1 MANIPLNYDVA
12 VDEVST
18 FKTFGTFSN
27 NTDSF
32 GNLQLVYSVA
42 QSVNANVNYVK
53 VPLKTFVYNEN
64 KIVDSNTS
72 DFTELQTLETQ
83 QKQNVN
89 ELLQQYNELLA
100 ENRILNQTVNGLVEK
115 YENNDDKQVIDAQKN
130 TIIALRIQL
139 GQGNVPSDFSDDF
152 PFLPLES

>member
-12 VDEVST
+12 VDEVSA
-18 FKTFGTFSN
+18 FKNFGTFTN

-42 QSVNANVNYVK
+42 QSVNGNVNYVK

-64 KIVDSNTS
+64 KIVDSNSS
-72 DFTELQTLETQ
+72 DFTELQTPETQ
-83 QKQNVN
+83 QKQNINDV
-89 ELLQQYNELLA
+89 LQQYNELLA
-100 ENRILNQTVNGLVEK
+100 ENRILNQTVNELVEK

-130 TIIALRIQL
+130 TIINLRIQL
-139 GQGNVPSDFSDDF
+139 GQGKVPSDFSDDF
-152 PFLPLES
+152 PFLPLV

>member
-12 VDEVST
+12 VDEVSA
-18 FKTFGTFSN
+18 FKNFGTFTN

-42 QSVNANVNYVK
+42 QSVNGNVNYVK

-64 KIVDSNTS
+64 KIVDSNSS
-72 DFTELQTLETQ
+72 DFTELQTPETQ
-83 QKQNVN
+83 QKQNIN
-89 ELLQQYNELLA
+89 EVLQQYNELLA
-100 ENRILNQTVNGLVEK
+100 ENRILNETVNSLVEK

-130 TIIALRIQL
+130 TIINLRIQL
-139 GQGNVPSDFSDDF
+139 GQGKVPSDFSDDF
-152 PFLPLES
+152 PFLPLV

>member
-12 VDEVST
+12 VDEVSA
-18 FKTFGTFSN
+18 FKSFGTFTN

-42 QSVNANVNYVK
+42 QSVNGNVNYVK

-64 KIVDSNTS
+64 KIVDSNSS
-72 DFTELQTLETQ
+72 DFTELQTPETQ
-83 QKQNVN
+83 QKQNINDV
-89 ELLQQYNELLA
+89 LQQYNELLA
-100 ENRILNQTVNGLVEK
+100 ENRILNQTVNELVEK

-130 TIIALRIQL
+130 TIINLRIQL
-139 GQGNVPSDFSDDF
+139 GQGKVPSDFSDDF
-152 PFLPLES
+152 PFLPLV

>member
-12 VDEVST
+12 VDEVDN
-18 FKTFGTFSN
+18 FKSFGTFTN

-42 QSVNANVNYVK
+42 QSVNANVSYVK
-53 VPLKTFVYNEN
+53 IPLKTFVYNEN

-72 DFTELQTLETQ
+72 DFTELQTPEIQ
-83 QKQNVN
+83 QKRNVN
-89 ELLQQYNELLA
+89 EILQQYNELLA
-100 ENRILNQTVNGLVEK
+100 ENRILNETVNSLVEK
-115 YENNDDKQVIDAQKN
+115 YENNDDKQVINAQKT
-130 TIIALRIQL
+130 TILNLRIQL

-152 PFLPLES
+152 PFLPLV

>member
-18 FKTFGTFSN
+18 FKTFGTFTN

-72 DFTELQTLETQ
+72 DFTELQTPETQ

-100 ENRILNQTVNGLVEK
+100 ENRILNQTVNELVEK

>member
-12 VDEVST
+12 VDEVSA
-18 FKTFGTFSN
+18 FKNFGTFTN

-64 KIVDSNTS
+64 KIVDSNSS
-72 DFTELQTLETQ
+72 DFTELQTPETQ
-83 QKQNVN
+83 QKQNINDV
-89 ELLQQYNELLA
+89 LQQYNELLA
-100 ENRILNQTVNGLVEK
+100 ENRILNQTVNELVEK

-130 TIIALRIQL
+130 TILNLRIQL
-139 GQGNVPSDFSDDF
+139 GQGKVPSDFSDDF
-152 PFLPLES
+152 PFLPLV

>member
-12 VDEVST
+12 VDEVSA
-18 FKTFGTFSN
+18 FKNFGTFTN

-42 QSVNANVNYVK
+42 QSVNGNVNYVK

-64 KIVDSNTS
+64 KIVDSNSS

-83 QKQNVN
+83 QKQNINDV
-89 ELLQQYNELLA
+89 LQQYNELLA
-100 ENRILNQTVNGLVEK
+100 ENRILNQTVNELVEK

-130 TIIALRIQL
+130 TILNLRIQL
-139 GQGNVPSDFSDDF
+139 GQGKVPSDFSDDF
-152 PFLPLES
+152 PFLPLV

>member
-12 VDEVST
+12 VDEVSA
-18 FKTFGTFSN
+18 FKNFGTFTN

-42 QSVNANVNYVK
+42 QSVNGNVNYVK

-64 KIVDSNTS
+64 KIVDSNSS
-72 DFTELQTLETQ
+72 DFTELQTPETQ
-83 QKQNVN
+83 QNQNINDV
-89 ELLQQYNELLA
+89 LQQYNELLA
-100 ENRILNQTVNGLVEK
+100 ENRILNQTVNELVEK

-130 TIIALRIQL
+130 TILNLRIQL
-139 GQGNVPSDFSDDF
+139 GQGKVPSDFSDDF
-152 PFLPLES
+152 PFLPLV

>member
-12 VDEVST
+12 VDEVSA
-18 FKTFGTFSN
+18 FKNFGTFTN

-42 QSVNANVNYVK
+42 QSVNGNVNYVK

-64 KIVDSNTS
+64 KIVDSNSS
-72 DFTELQTLETQ
+72 DFTELQTPETQ
-83 QKQNVN
+83 QKQNINDV
-89 ELLQQYNELLA
+89 LQQYNELLA
-100 ENRILNQTVNGLVEK
+100 ENRILNQTVNELVEK

-130 TIIALRIQL
+130 TILNLRIQL
-139 GQGNVPSDFSDDF
+139 GQGKVPSDFSDDF
-152 PFLPLES
+152 PFLPLV

>member
-12 VDEVST
+12 VDEVNT
-18 FKTFGTFSN
+18 FKSFGTFTN

-42 QSVNANVNYVK
+42 QSVNGNVNYVK
-53 VPLKTFVYNEN
+53 VPLKSFVYNEN
-64 KIVDSNTS
+64 KIVDSNSS
-72 DFTELQTLETQ
+72 DFTELQVPETQ

-100 ENRILNQTVNGLVEK
+100 ENRILNETVNSLVEK
-115 YENNDDKQVIDAQKN
+115 YENNDDKQVIDAQKS
-130 TIIALRIQL
+130 TIINLRIQL

-152 PFLPLES
+152 PFLPLV

>member
-12 VDEVST
+12 VDEVDN
-18 FKTFGTFSN
+18 FKSFGTFTN

-42 QSVNANVNYVK
+42 QSVNGNVSYVK
-53 VPLKTFVYNEN
+53 IPLKTFVYNEN

-72 DFTELQTLETQ
+72 DFTELQTPEIQ
-83 QKQNVN
+83 QKRNVN
-89 ELLQQYNELLA
+89 EILQQYNELLA
-100 ENRILNQTVNGLVEK
+100 ENRILNETVNSLVEK
-115 YENNDDKQVIDAQKN
+115 YENNDDKQVINAQKT
-130 TIIALRIQL
+130 TILNLRIQL

-152 PFLPLES
+152 PFLPLV

>member
-12 VDEVST
+12 ADDVST
-18 FKTFGTFSN
+18 FKTFGTFTN

-32 GNLQLVYSVA
+32 GNIQLVYSVA

-64 KIVDSNTS
+64 KIVDSNIS
-72 DFTELQTLETQ
+72 DFTELQIPETQ

-100 ENRILNQTVNGLVEK
+100 ENRILNQTVNSLVEK

>member
-72 DFTELQTLETQ
+72 DFTELQTPETQ

>member
-12 VDEVST
+12 VDEVSA
-18 FKTFGTFSN
+18 FKNFGTFTN

-64 KIVDSNTS
+64 KIVDSNSS
-72 DFTELQTLETQ
+72 DFTELQTPETQ
-83 QKQNVN
+83 QKKNINDV
-89 ELLQQYNELLA
+89 LQQYNELLA
-100 ENRILNQTVNGLVEK
+100 ENRILNQTVNELVEK

-130 TIIALRIQL
+130 TILNLRIQL
-139 GQGNVPSDFSDDF
+139 GQGKVPSDFSDDF
-152 PFLPLES
+152 PFLPLV

>member
-1 MANIPLNYDVA
+1 MANIPLNYDVS

-72 DFTELQTLETQ
+72 DFTELQTPETQ

>member
-12 VDEVST
+12 VDEVSA
-18 FKTFGTFSN
+18 FKNFGTFTN

-53 VPLKTFVYNEN
+53 LPLKTFVYNEN
-64 KIVDSNTS
+64 KIVDSNSS
-72 DFTELQTLETQ
+72 DFTELQTPETQ
-83 QKQNVN
+83 QKQNINDV
-89 ELLQQYNELLA
+89 LQQYNELLA
-100 ENRILNQTVNGLVEK
+100 ENRILNQTVNELVEK

-130 TIIALRIQL
+130 TILNLRIQL
-139 GQGNVPSDFSDDF
+139 GQGKVPSDFSDDF
-152 PFLPLES
+152 PFLPLV

>member
-12 VDEVST
+12 VDEVAA
-18 FKTFGTFSN
+18 FKSFGTFTN

-42 QSVNANVNYVK
+42 QSVNGNVNYVK

-64 KIVDSNTS
+64 KIVDSNSS
-72 DFTELQTLETQ
+72 DFTELQTPETQ
-83 QKQNVN
+83 QKQNIN
-89 ELLQQYNELLA
+89 EVLQQYNELLA
-100 ENRILNQTVNGLVEK
+100 ENRILNETVNSLVEK

-130 TIIALRIQL
+130 TIINLRIQL
-139 GQGNVPSDFSDDF
+139 GQGKVPSDFSDDF
-152 PFLPLES
+152 PFLPLV